1 MPEPTTL
8 TFTDAADATVQAGRL
23 ARTARL
29 LAVAM
34 EGLDCRQNN
43 DLDAVKSVMNELVH
57 DLEVFAAKLA
67 GRAL

>member
-1 MPEPTTL
+1 
-8 TFTDAADATVQAGRL
+8 
-23 ARTARL
+23 
-29 LAVAM
+29 M

-57 DLEVFAAKLA
+57 DLEAFAAKLA